1 MKDVVGN
8 AGADASLSLIHADS
22 GAGGAS
28 WFIYFLQ
35 PRLAEGS
42 RGAHCAHVMDGRVD
56 CLTDDYIG
64 IPVKIS
70 VFFMC
75 RRDEKQR
82 YREGFI
88 INITNLFP
96 PSRWRLLKMRAEE
109 MKQVETMGLWK
120 DTKSKD
126 GGMVFENRET
136 L

>member
-1 MKDVVGN
+1 M
-8 AGADASLSLIHADS
+8 
-22 GAGGAS
+22 
-28 WFIYFLQ
+28 YFLQ
-35 PRLAEGS
+35 PRLAERS

-64 IPVKIS
+64 TPVKIS

-82 YREGFI
+82 YGEGFI

-96 PSRWRLLKMRAEE
+96 PSRWRLPKMRAEE
-109 MKQVETMGLWK
+109 MKQVETMGLRK
-120 DTKSKD
+120 DAKSKD
-126 GGMVFENRET
+126 GGMEFKNRET